1 MKRNPVIVIAAPLCF
16 FTALVLI
23 CHRATDDARIKE
35 TAFRDTSTPTNIL
48 RINPDPGSAEGSKPT
63 SDRRPMLRH
72 AESEPSVAGVAT
84 QRSSPPAIRLADD
97 HQLPAAAM
105 PELAAAGHDAQ
116 GGGRN
121 TENVS
126 AGGQV
131 AAARS
136 QIVDGFYAD
145 LIHQLDSDAQP
156 PGTEIDPE
164 TGEETVVIPPGY
176 GDGSARQR
184 ANEHYRT
191 LFGQDAYNSKLLA
204 AALESRLEAP

>member
-1 MKRNPVIVIAAPLCF
+1 
-16 FTALVLI
+16 
-23 CHRATDDARIKE
+23 
-35 TAFRDTSTPTNIL
+35 
-48 RINPDPGSAEGSKPT
+48 
-63 SDRRPMLRH
+63 
-72 AESEPSVAGVAT
+72 
-84 QRSSPPAIRLADD
+84 
-97 HQLPAAAM
+97 M
-105 PELAAAGHDAQ
+105 PELAAGHDTQ

-121 TENVS
+121 TENLS

-145 LIHQLDSDAQP
+145 LFQQLVSDAEP
-156 PGTEIDPE
+156 PEIEIDPE

-176 GDGSARQR
+176 GDDSARQR
-184 ANEHYRT
+184 ANELYRT